1 MQLYRRWSP
10 FYSENRLVHNGEER
24 IILSLSNP
32 PCASDPQQNFFLSS
46 ESSQYFRLT
55 SSAFRLR
62 PTVNTIHVLELWI
75 KNLGTTASVFVFV
88 STFLLEGDQN
98 LDSTY
103 ILFNIWFSFNTEK
116 KNVYFQLFIW
126 NFIWLSLRTLSDNK
140 DDVRLRTRNSRWRTT
155 RVLRLRRQ
163 ATKIIGWCKALFVSF
178 KKLFPSP
185 FSANFERSGY
195 IFGLISDWPTRAVL
209 LC

>member
-1 MQLYRRWSP
+1 MEKNEL
-10 FYSENRLVHNGEER
+10 F
-24 IILSLSNP
+24 LSLSNP

-98 LDSTY
+98 LNSTY
-103 ILFNIWFSFNTEK
+103 ILFTILFSLNTEK
-116 KNVYFQLFIW
+116 KMFTFSYLFEI
-126 NFIWLSLRTLSDNK
+126 
-140 DDVRLRTRNSRWRTT
+140 
-155 RVLRLRRQ
+155 
-163 ATKIIGWCKALFVSF
+163 SF
-178 KKLFPSP
+178 
-185 FSANFERSGY
+185 
-195 IFGLISDWPTRAVL
+195 D
-209 LC
+209 

>member
-1 MQLYRRWSP
+1 MC
-10 FYSENRLVHNGEER
+10 V
-24 IILSLSNP
+24 
-32 PCASDPQQNFFLSS
+32 
-46 ESSQYFRLT
+46 
-55 SSAFRLR
+55 R
-62 PTVNTIHVLELWI
+62 PTTKLFPVFGIFAIFSTDIFGIPITSDGKYNSCTGTLDKEFRNYGIRFRFCFNFLAGRRSEFEFNLYSFYHFIFI
-75 KNLGTTASVFVFV
+75 K
-88 STFLLEGDQN
+88 
-98 LDSTY
+98 Y
-103 ILFNIWFSFNTEK
+103 RK

-126 NFIWLSLRTLSDNK
+126 NFIWLSLRTLSDKK

-155 RVLRLRRQ
+155 RVLLLRRQ

-209 LC
+209 LY

>member
-1 MQLYRRWSP
+1 MQLYKRWSP

-24 IILSLSNP
+24 IFLSLSNP
-32 PCASDPQQNFFLSS
+32 PCAWEPQQNFFLSS
-46 ESSQYFRLT
+46 ESSQYSRRT

-62 PTVNTIHVLELWI
+62 PTVTIIKMKLWI

-163 ATKIIGWCKALFVSF
+163 ATKIIGWCKVLFVSF

>member
-1 MQLYRRWSP
+1 MEPILFREQTSPQWRRTN
-10 FYSENRLVHNGEER
+10 FF
-24 IILSLSNP
+24 LSLSNP
-32 PCASDPQQNFFLSS
+32 PCAWEPQQNFFLSS
-46 ESSQYFRLT
+46 ESSQYSRLT

-62 PTVNTIHVLELWI
+62 PTVTTIKMKLWI

-126 NFIWLSLRTLSDNK
+126 NFIWLSLRTLSDK
-140 DDVRLRTRNSRWRTT
+140 KYDVRLRTRNSRWRTT
-155 RVLRLRRQ
+155 RVLLLRRQ

>member
-10 FYSENRLVHNGEER
+10 FYSKNRLVHNGEER
-24 IILSLSNP
+24 IFLSLSYP
-32 PCASDPQQNFFLSS
+32 PCASEPQQNFLLSS
-46 ESSQYFRLT
+46 ESSQYSRLT

-62 PTVNTIHVLELWI
+62 PIVTTIKMKLWI

-155 RVLRLRRQ
+155 RVLCLRRQ

-195 IFGLISDWPTRAVL
+195 IFGLISDWPTCAVL